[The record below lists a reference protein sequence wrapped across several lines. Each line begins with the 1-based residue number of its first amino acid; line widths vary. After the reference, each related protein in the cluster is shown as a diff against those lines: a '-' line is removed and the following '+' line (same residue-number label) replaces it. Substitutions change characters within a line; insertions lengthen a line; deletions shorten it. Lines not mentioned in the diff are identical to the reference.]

1 MKSNKAE
8 ILAFLEREFPQS
20 LIKCEIESVV
30 ERGATVIFHVDENDL
45 RPGGTVSGP
54 TMMTAADYGLY
65 IAILGEIGIVGLTV
79 TTNMN
84 INFLRKLSGGKNL
97 RGVCKLMKIGKVLI
111 VGEVYLYSVD
121 SDEPIAHVTGTYSIP
136 PQRA

>member
-84 INFLRKLSGGKNL
+84 INFLRKHSGGKNL